1 MTLNTTNIQNL
12 CGRFLPLPFSND
24 PTEAIDQAEAALI
37 VHADEI
43 QRSALILAGVRLL
56 PKTDLAA
63 LAIAL
68 TDRPVWAGIPLPPLI
83 DLREDAV
90 DWALFATLDELRAF
104 CGACL
109 RALPEDDVAAL
120 SAALARRAAA

>member
-1 MTLNTTNIQNL
+1 MSINTTNTQNP
-12 CGRFLPLPFSND
+12 CGRFLPLPRSHD
-24 PTEAIDQAEAALI
+24 PAEVIDQAEAALI

-43 QRSALILAGVRLL
+43 QRAALILAGLRLM
-56 PKTDLAA
+56 PETDLAA
-63 LAIAL
+63 FADDLS
-68 TDRPVWAGIPLPPLI
+68 DRPVGAGIPLPPFI
-83 DLREDAV
+83 DVREDAA
-90 DWALFATLDELRAF
+90 DWALFATLDELRAY